1 MLKINYP
8 IIITL
13 FAMSLSSCNS
23 GKKTDPKSEKVE
35 VIPEDIVELRAD
47 QIRLAEIKTGSVEM
61 RSLNG
66 TLKTNGIVAAAPQ
79 NLATICAPMSGFVK
93 STRLMPGI
101 KVNKGESLIVIENQE
116 FVDIQLNY
124 LEAKNKLEFA
134 EAEFNRHNELYKENV
149 YSQQN
154 IQQVTADYKNLK
166 AVVNALKQK
175 LMLINISP
183 ENLREDNISRSIS
196 INSPISGY
204 VEEVNV
210 NLGKFVTPTDAMFKI
225 VNNEKLFLELIFYE
239 KDANKLTKDQKVRF
253 FINNESEEHI
263 AVVTQTGQSIQADK
277 TLKVYASVTGVCK
290 NILPGMY
297 VNAFVETSGNPVTAV
312 PTEAVVNFDDRDYIF
327 IFDKEKEEGGK
338 PFTEYRIIEVK
349 KGVTDGGF
357 TEIVLPTDFD
367 IKTAR
372 VVVKGAY
379 TLLSAKKNAGEMAC

>member
-1 MLKINYP
+1 VLLI
-8 IIITL
+8 
-13 FAMSLSSCNS
+13 FSLASCS
-23 GKKTDPKSEKVE
+23 GGKKSDSETEKIE

-47 QIRLAEIKTGSVEM
+47 QIRLADIKIGSVEL
-61 RSLNG
+61 RSLSG

-79 NLATICAPMSGFVK
+79 NLATICTPMSGFVK

-183 ENLREDNISRSIS
+183 ENLREDNISRSIN
-196 INSPISGY
+196 INSPISGF

-225 VNNEKLFLELIFYE
+225 VNNEKLFLELTLYE
-239 KDANKLTKDQKVRF
+239 KDANKVTKDQKIRF
-253 FINNESEEHI
+253 FVNNESEEHV

-277 TLKVYASVTGVCK
+277 TLKVYANVVGVCK
-290 NILPGMY
+290 NVLPGMY
-297 VNAFVETSGNPVTAV
+297 VNAIVETSGNLVTAV
-312 PTEAVVNFDDRDYIF
+312 PAEAVVNFDDRDYIF

-357 TEIVLPTDFD
+357 TEVILPSDFD
-367 IKTAR
+367 IKTVR

-379 TLLSAKKNAGEMAC
+379 TLLSAKKNAGAMAC